1 MIFLLA
7 ALLWQSDS
15 NTAFAQAK
23 QQHKLVLV
31 EYVPAP
37 CPKCLD
43 VEHLADKDP
52 ALKAALSSYVLLRV
66 RSTSPAYAVFDA
78 DKHERLRIRE
88 TDGVL
93 HAEDWHF
100 SAQSFSEPIE
110 GIAASAPAFVQAADL
125 IDAKRDL
132 EANVL
137 LATTYHRLKMT
148 EHARAAFAEV
158 EKIAQRQGNA
168 AMAQSAKVQSAYTY
182 VTDGRAGPAAVPLRP
197 GGAGGARRRAAEAA
211 REDAGESR
219 RRGADVAHA
228 RARLR
233 GRDGQ
238 EAGRR
243 RLPPRAVAQPLR
255 EPHVQGGRR
264 RAQASGVVF
273 AMTLHCRTLSTL

>member
-31 EYVPAP
+31 EYVQAP
-37 CPKCLD
+37 CPKCVD

-52 ALKAALSSYVLLRV
+52 ALKAALSNYVLLRV
-66 RSTSPAYAVFDA
+66 DLAKTSIPAQYRYTPPAYVVFDA
-78 DKHERLRIRE
+78 DKHERMRIHE
-88 TDGVL
+88 TNGVM

-100 SAQSFSEPIE
+100 APQSFSEPIE
-110 GIAASAPAFVQAADL
+110 GIAASAPAFVQAAEL
-125 IDAKRDL
+125 VDAKRDL

-182 VTDGRAGPAAVPLRP
+182 VTDGRAAHAVELLKPLAKTPVNRDIEALTWLTL
-197 GGAGGARRRAAEAA
+197 GHAYEAA
-211 REDAGESR
+211 TDKKQA
-219 RRGADVAHA
+219 V
-228 RARLR
+228 
-233 GRDGQ
+233 
-238 EAGRR
+238 EAF
-243 RLPPRAVAQPLR
+243 
-255 EPHVQGGRR
+255 R
-264 RAQASGVVF
+264 RAQS
-273 AMTLHCRTLSTL
+273 LSPSESRTYKEAGAALKRLE